1 MYSQIDMFQET
12 ICECISRSCRKSCGP
27 NNLAGRIKS
36 HGSTISTE
44 EAVKTSV
51 ILPFLQ
57 ALGYDVFNPSEVVP
71 EFTAD
76 TIGKKGEKVDYAI
89 FREAE
94 VAILIECKSL
104 NTELNEKHLAQLYRY
119 FTVTNARF
127 AVLTNG
133 QVYQFYSDLAE
144 PHRLDKRPFFSF
156 DLLDFNE
163 NTLEELAKFG
173 KSNFDVDNIL
183 AQAERLKFVAAIKPI
198 LNAIMAEPSDDFV
211 KMIASQ
217 VYEGRLNSAIKD
229 TVSVA
234 TKAAF
239 REIMRD
245 RVRARLNTALEDPE
259 VNDEEEVS
267 KPLDEIITTEEE
279 VEGFFLVKAML
290 RGSVDTSR
298 VVIRDAKS
306 YCAVLLD
313 DNNRKPLARL
323 HFNRTQKYFGL
334 FDGDVEEKVAVD
346 SLDDLLD
353 FKSRIIATAEKYT

>member
-1 MYSQIDMFQET
+1 MSALAEV
-12 ICECISRSCRKSCGP
+12 SA
-27 NNLAGRIKS
+27 NLAGRIKNY
-36 HGSTISTE
+36 GSTISTE

-57 ALGYDVFNPSEVVP
+57 ALGYDIFNPSEVVP

-89 FREAE
+89 LREGE

-127 AVLTNG
+127 AILTNG

-144 PHRLDKRPFFSF
+144 PHRLDKRPFFAF

-163 NTLEELAKFG
+163 GTLEELAKFG
-173 KSNFDVDNIL
+173 KSTFDIENIL

-198 LNAIMAEPSDDFV
+198 LNTLMLDPSDDFV

-217 VYEGRLNSAIKD
+217 VYDGRLNQSVKD

-239 REIMRD
+239 REITRD

-259 VNDEEEVS
+259 TSEI
-267 KPLDEIITTEEE
+267 DEITKPADEVITTEEE
-279 VEGFFLVKAML
+279 IEGFLLVKSML
-290 RGSVDTSR
+290 RGCVDTKR

-323 HFNRTQKYFGL
+323 HFNRSQKYFGL
-334 FDGDVEEKVAVD
+334 FDGDSEEKVAV
-346 SLDDLLD
+346 STLDDLLD
-353 FKSRIIATAEKYT
+353 FKDRIMATVEKYG